1 MDAYL
6 SRNFPSLRPQITTEY
21 AGEMTKAIRTGD
33 PREFAVN
40 RDSAVALAAESFA
53 R

>member
-6 SRNFPSLRPQITTEY
+6 SRNFPALPRQITTEY
-21 AGEMTKAIRTGD
+21 AGDMTKALRTGD

-40 RDSAVALAAESFA
+40 RDSAVALAAESSA